1 MKINKK
7 QMEMLTSLPDDA
19 LRKIIRSLGSSSG
32 FDLSGMNIS
41 SAELDRLRSVLRE
54 MDESDIERAAQILKN
69 SKNR

>member
-69 SKNR
+69 SKNK

>member
-32 FDLSGMNIS
+32 FDLSGMEITS
-41 SAELDRLRSVLRE
+41 SELDRLRAVLRE
-54 MDESDIERAAQILKN
+54 MDESDIDRAAQILKN
-69 SKNR
+69 SKNK

>member
-32 FDLSGMNIS
+32 FDLSGMNIT